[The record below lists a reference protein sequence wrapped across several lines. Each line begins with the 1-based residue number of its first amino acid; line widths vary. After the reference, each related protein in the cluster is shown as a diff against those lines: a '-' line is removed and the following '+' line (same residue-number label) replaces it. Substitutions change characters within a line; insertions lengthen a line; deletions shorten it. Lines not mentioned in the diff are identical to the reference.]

1 MSSSSNALIQTGE
14 PIYVLVYFFSDRLC
28 GVCLRSQPWFLVTL
42 HCECVLRGILEKCSC
57 TLLSTSMICRKV
69 CSKIHADRN
78 KLVLRSVLTCCVR
91 ADFSALAESYYFKK
105 GLVRSVPRLTKCF
118 TIANAARGGMIYER
132 IDVIS
137 RRWLLM
143 LERPN

>member
-1 MSSSSNALIQTGE
+1 M
-14 PIYVLVYFFSDRLC
+14 LVYSFNDRLVVS
-28 GVCLRSQPWFLVTL
+28 VCAVNHGFFVNLT
-42 HCECVLRGILEKCSC
+42 CEHVLRGVLGKCSC
-57 TLLSTSMICRKV
+57 TLLPASMICRKV

-91 ADFSALAESYYFKK
+91 ADFSALAESYYFEK

-118 TIANAARGGMIYER
+118 TFANAVRGGMLIGR
-132 IDVIS
+132 INVIS